1 MKKADNLRERKPFA
15 KRDVLVYVTIIAAIA
30 ALFCAFV
37 IFPRKS
43 PQTGFNAYHD
53 GVRIFSYVY
62 EDDFL
67 DVEDKW
73 LSRVVKDGDRIFV
86 YFDDAHTDFNEL
98 TVNRAN
104 GTVTIT
110 DSTCSRTKD
119 CVYEPELGDTG
130 AIYCAPH
137 KLKLAPTTAVA
148 QPPVIG

>member
-1 MKKADNLRERKPFA
+1 M
-15 KRDVLVYVTIIAAIA
+15 LVYVTIIAAIA

-104 GTVTIT
+104 GTVKIT
-110 DSTCSRTKD
+110 DSSCSRTKD

>member
-1 MKKADNLRERKPFA
+1 M
-15 KRDVLVYVTIIAAIA
+15 LVYVTIIAAIA

-67 DVEDKW
+67 NVEDKW

-86 YFDDAHTDFNEL
+86 FFDDAHTDFNEL

-104 GTVTIT
+104 GTAKIT
-110 DSTCSRTKD
+110 DSTCSRTRD
-119 CVYEPELGDTG
+119 CVYEPELADSG